1 MIVKLEVGQVVYI
14 PGAANLRGKGYGLKS
29 AEMTSMIETVT
40 KYNAMSKEEQILS
53 YLHQHGEISMGQA
66 TELCGYKTKS
76 AARKLIERLQAD
88 NKIERIDSGPMT
100 RYRIKS

>member
-1 MIVKLEVGQVVYI
+1 MRRTDWKRVSLSGVMPVSYTHLDVYK
-14 PGAANLRGKGYGLKS
+14 R
-29 AEMTSMIETVT
+29 
-40 KYNAMSKEEQILS
+40 Q
-53 YLHQHGEISMGQA
+53 HQHGEISMGQA

>member
-1 MIVKLEVGQVVYI
+1 
-14 PGAANLRGKGYGLKS
+14 
-29 AEMTSMIETVT
+29 MTSMIETVT
-40 KYNAMSKEEQILS
+40 KYNAMSKEEQIVS